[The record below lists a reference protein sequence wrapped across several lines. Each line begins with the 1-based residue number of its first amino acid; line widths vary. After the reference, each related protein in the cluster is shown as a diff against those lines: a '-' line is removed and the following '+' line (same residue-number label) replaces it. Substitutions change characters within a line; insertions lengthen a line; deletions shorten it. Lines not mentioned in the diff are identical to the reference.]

1 MSLTIDI
8 KRFAGMT
15 EKQADQYVRL
25 ICLHLMS
32 DVVLGTPV
40 DTGRARGNWQAS
52 IGTPLTNATE
62 KTDKDGNS
70 TIASGSAAVKQAT
83 GNIFYLT
90 NNLPYIYRLEF
101 EGHSKQAPHG
111 WVRAAVN
118 RVSKA
123 ILS

>member
-1 MSLTIDI
+1 MSLTLDI

-15 EKQADQYVRL
+15 EKQADQYVRS
-25 ICLHLMS
+25 ICLNLMS
-32 DVVLGTPV
+32 QVIVGTPV

-52 IGTPLTNATE
+52 IGAPLTNTLE
-62 KTDKDGNS
+62 TTDKAGAA
-70 TIASGSAAVKQAT
+70 TISAGSGAVKQST

-101 EGHSKQAPHG
+101 EGHSKQASHG

-118 RVSKA
+118 RASKG
-123 ILS
+123 II